1 MLRFLAPY
9 KKEFIL
15 GPLFKLAEAVLELML
30 PTVTAFIIDR
40 GIVAGDRGEVLKWGA
55 VMLVFALT
63 GWAAAVVCQFFASRA
78 SQGLGTDLRNSLFE
92 KIFSLSE
99 SQRQRF
105 GNDSLTNRVIVDVN
119 QIQTGAAMVIRLLIR
134 APFLCIGGI
143 VMAAILNPPLSLL
156 FILLTGVTAAV
167 SAVIFFKSVPMSRK
181 AQSLLDALTVRL
193 RQNLSGVRVIRAFTA
208 EEREINAFRKSTAA
222 HEKQAAAAGILT
234 ALTEPAT
241 TLLLNFGVIGVIAFG
256 GWRVRNGEMSRGEIV
271 ALINYFIM
279 ILNAFVVVSNL
290 AVLFSKT
297 AAATARVKEILN
309 SDSGETT
316 DGAAVLPPG
325 QNQIPL
331 IEFQNVTFRYAP
343 GTEAALKNVSFRL
356 FKGQMMGIIGG
367 TGSGKTTLGDLIQ
380 RFHQTDE
387 GRILVNGSD
396 IRELSPKA
404 VRELTAAVSQEKTL
418 FSGTVAENLRWGNP
432 DADDA
437 GLEAALRA
445 ARAEDFVKS
454 LPAGLQT
461 PVERGGVNFSGG
473 QRQRLCLARAFLKP
487 APVLL
492 LDDAFSALD
501 AETGAAVRAG
511 VEGRRQSQAVIVI
524 SQRTE
529 NLRRADFILTLEN
542 GAVVGA
548 GTHESLLKT
557 CAVYREIAASQ
568 GEGS

>member
-1 MLRFLAPY
+1 MLRFFAPY

-40 GIVAGDRGEVLKWGA
+40 GIIAGDRGEVLKWGA
-55 VMLVFALT
+55 VMLIFAVT
-63 GWAAAVVCQFFASRA
+63 GWTAAIVCQFFASRA

-99 SQRQRF
+99 RQRRRF
-105 GNDSLTNRVIVDVN
+105 GSDSLTNRVIVDVN

-156 FILLTGVTAAV
+156 FILLTGATAAV
-167 SAVIFFKSVPMSRK
+167 SAAIFFKSVPMSRK
-181 AQSLLDALTVRL
+181 AQNLLDSLTVKL

-208 EEREINAFRKSTAA
+208 EEREINAFRQSTAA

-234 ALTEPAT
+234 ALTEPTT
-241 TLLLNFGVIGVIAFG
+241 TLLLNFGIIGVIAFG

-271 ALINYFIM
+271 ALVNYFIM
-279 ILNAFVVVSNL
+279 ILNAFVVISNL

-297 AAATARVKEILN
+297 AAAAGRVKEIL
-309 SDSGETT
+309 DTKTEEAT
-316 DGAAVLPPG
+316 DGESALPPE
-325 QNQIPL
+325 QTDTPL

-343 GTEAALKNVSFRL
+343 GTDAALKNVSFRL
-356 FKGQMMGIIGG
+356 FKGRMMGVIGG

>member
-1 MLRFLAPY
+1 MLRFFAPY

-40 GIVAGDRGEVLKWGA
+40 GIIAGDCGEVLKWGA
-55 VMLVFALT
+55 VMLIFAVT
-63 GWAAAVVCQFFASRA
+63 GWTAAIVCQFFASRA

-99 SQRQRF
+99 RQRRRF
-105 GNDSLTNRVIVDVN
+105 GSDSLTNRVIVDVN

-156 FILLTGVTAAV
+156 FILLTGATAAV
-167 SAVIFFKSVPMSRK
+167 SAAIFFKSVPMSRK
-181 AQSLLDALTVRL
+181 AQNLLDSLTVKL

-208 EEREINAFRKSTAA
+208 EEREINAFRQSTAA

-234 ALTEPAT
+234 ALTEPTT
-241 TLLLNFGVIGVIAFG
+241 TLLLNFGIIGVIAFG

-271 ALINYFIM
+271 ALVNYFIM
-279 ILNAFVVVSNL
+279 ILNAFVVISNL

-297 AAATARVKEILN
+297 AAAAGRVKEILN
-309 SDSGETT
+309 TKTEEAT
-316 DGAAVLPPG
+316 DGESALPPE
-325 QNQIPL
+325 QTDTPL

-343 GTEAALKNVSFRL
+343 GTDAALKNVSFRL
-356 FKGQMMGIIGG
+356 FKGRMMGVIGG

-380 RFHQTDE
+380 RFYEIDE
-387 GRILVNGSD
+387 GRILINGTD
-396 IRELSPKA
+396 IRELSPA
-404 VRELTAAVSQEKTL
+404 VVRGLTAAVSQEKTL
-418 FSGTVAENLRWGNP
+418 FSGTIAENLRWGNP
-432 DADDA
+432 NADDA
-437 GLEAALRA
+437 ELEAALRA
-445 ARAEDFVKS
+445 ARAEAFVKA

-511 VEGRRQSQAVIVI
+511 VEERRQTQAVIVI

-542 GAVVGA
+542 GSVAGA

>member
-1 MLRFLAPY
+1 MLRFFAPY

-40 GIVAGDRGEVLKWGA
+40 GIIAGDRGEVLKWGA
-55 VMLVFALT
+55 VMLIFAVT
-63 GWAAAVVCQFFASRA
+63 GWTAAIVCQFFASRA

-99 SQRQRF
+99 RQRRRF
-105 GNDSLTNRVIVDVN
+105 GSDSLTNRVIVDVN

-181 AQSLLDALTVRL
+181 AQNLLDSLTVKL

-208 EEREINAFRKSTAA
+208 EEREINAFRQSTAA

-234 ALTEPAT
+234 ALTEPTT
-241 TLLLNFGVIGVIAFG
+241 TLLLNFGIIGVIAFG

-271 ALINYFIM
+271 ALVNYFIM
-279 ILNAFVVVSNL
+279 ILNAFVVISNL

-297 AAATARVKEILN
+297 AAAAGRVKEILN
-309 SDSGETT
+309 TKTEEAT
-316 DGAAVLPPG
+316 DGESALPPE
-325 QNQIPL
+325 QTDTPL

-343 GTEAALKNVSFRL
+343 GTDAALKNVSFRL
-356 FKGQMMGIIGG
+356 FKGRMMGVIGG

-380 RFHQTDE
+380 RFYEIDE
-387 GRILVNGSD
+387 GRILINGTD
-396 IRELSPKA
+396 IRELSPA
-404 VRELTAAVSQEKTL
+404 VVRGLTAAVSQEKTL
-418 FSGTVAENLRWGNP
+418 FSGTIAENLRWGNP
-432 DADDA
+432 NADDA
-437 GLEAALRA
+437 ELEAALRA
-445 ARAEDFVKS
+445 ARAEAFVKA

-511 VEGRRQSQAVIVI
+511 VEERRQTQAVIVI

-542 GAVVGA
+542 GAVAGI

-557 CAVYREIAASQ
+557 CTVYREIAASQ

>member
-40 GIVAGDRGEVLKWGA
+40 GIIAGDRGEVLKWGA
-55 VMLVFALT
+55 VMLIFAVT
-63 GWAAAVVCQFFASRA
+63 GWTAAIVCQFFASRA

-99 SQRQRF
+99 RQRRRF
-105 GNDSLTNRVIVDVN
+105 GSDSLTNRVIVDVN

-156 FILLTGVTAAV
+156 FILLTGATAAV
-167 SAVIFFKSVPMSRK
+167 SAAIFFKSVPMSRK
-181 AQSLLDALTVRL
+181 AQNLLDSLTVKL

-208 EEREINAFRKSTAA
+208 EEREINAFRQSTAA

-234 ALTEPAT
+234 ALTEPTT
-241 TLLLNFGVIGVIAFG
+241 TLLLNFGIIGVIAFG

-271 ALINYFIM
+271 ALVNYFIM
-279 ILNAFVVVSNL
+279 ILNAFVVISNL

-297 AAATARVKEILN
+297 AAAAGRVKEILN
-309 SDSGETT
+309 TKTEEAT
-316 DGAAVLPPG
+316 DGESALPPE
-325 QNQIPL
+325 QTDTPL

-343 GTEAALKNVSFRL
+343 GTDAALKNVSFRL
-356 FKGQMMGIIGG
+356 FKGRMMGVIGG

-380 RFHQTDE
+380 RFYEIDE
-387 GRILVNGSD
+387 GRILINGTD
-396 IRELSPKA
+396 IRELSPA
-404 VRELTAAVSQEKTL
+404 VVRGLTAAVSQEKTL
-418 FSGTVAENLRWGNP
+418 FSGTIAENLRWGNP
-432 DADDA
+432 NADDA
-437 GLEAALRA
+437 ELEAALRA

>member
-1 MLRFLAPY
+1 MKPVR
-9 KKEFIL
+9 K
-15 GPLFKLAEAVLELML
+15 AVF
-30 PTVTAFIIDR
+30 P
-40 GIVAGDRGEVLKWGA
+40 VA
-55 VMLVFALT
+55 
-63 GWAAAVVCQFFASRA
+63 
-78 SQGLGTDLRNSLFE
+78 GLGT
-92 KIFSLSE
+92 
-99 SQRQRF
+99 RF
-105 GNDSLTNRVIVDVN
+105 LPATKAMPKEMLPVVDKPL
-119 QIQTGAAMVIRLLIR
+119 IQY
-134 APFLCIGGI
+134 
-143 VMAAILNPPLSLL
+143 
-156 FILLTGVTAAV
+156 AV
-167 SAVIFFKSVPMSRK
+167 
-181 AQSLLDALTVRL
+181 
-193 RQNLSGVRVIRAFTA
+193 
-208 EEREINAFRKSTAA
+208 EE
-222 HEKQAAAAGILT
+222 AAAAGILT
-234 ALTEPAT
+234 ALTEPTT
-241 TLLLNFGVIGVIAFG
+241 TLLLNFGIIGVIAFG

-271 ALINYFIM
+271 ALVNYFIM
-279 ILNAFVVVSNL
+279 ILNAFVVISNL

-297 AAATARVKEILN
+297 AAAAGRVKEIL
-309 SDSGETT
+309 DTKTEEAT
-316 DGAAVLPPG
+316 DGESALPPE
-325 QNQIPL
+325 QTDTPL

-387 GRILVNGSD
+387 GRILVNGTD

-432 DADDA
+432 DADEA

>member
-1 MLRFLAPY
+1 MLRFFAPY

-40 GIVAGDRGEVLKWGA
+40 GIIAGDRGEVLKWGA
-55 VMLVFALT
+55 VMLIFAVT
-63 GWAAAVVCQFFASRA
+63 GWTAAIVCQFFASRA

-99 SQRQRF
+99 RQRRRF
-105 GNDSLTNRVIVDVN
+105 GSDSLTNRVIVDVN

-156 FILLTGVTAAV
+156 FILLTGATAAV
-167 SAVIFFKSVPMSRK
+167 SAAIFFKSVPMSRK
-181 AQSLLDALTVRL
+181 AQNLLDSLTVKL

-208 EEREINAFRKSTAA
+208 EEREINAFRQSTAA

-234 ALTEPAT
+234 ALTEPTT
-241 TLLLNFGVIGVIAFG
+241 TLLLNFGIIGVIAFG

-271 ALINYFIM
+271 ALVNYFIM
-279 ILNAFVVVSNL
+279 ILNAFVVISNL

-297 AAATARVKEILN
+297 AAAAGRVKEILN
-309 SDSGETT
+309 TKTEEAT
-316 DGAAVLPPG
+316 DGESALPPE
-325 QNQIPL
+325 QTDTPL

-343 GTEAALKNVSFRL
+343 GTDAALKNVSFRL
-356 FKGQMMGIIGG
+356 FKGRMMGVIGG

-380 RFHQTDE
+380 RFYEIDE
-387 GRILVNGSD
+387 GQILINGTD
-396 IRELSPKA
+396 IRELSPA
-404 VRELTAAVSQEKTL
+404 VVRGLTAAVSQEKTL
-418 FSGTVAENLRWGNP
+418 FSGTIAENLRWGNP
-432 DADDA
+432 NADDA
-437 GLEAALRA
+437 ELEAALRA
-445 ARAEDFVKS
+445 ARAEAFVKS

-542 GAVVGA
+542 GAVAGI

-557 CAVYREIAASQ
+557 CTVYREIAASQ

>member
-241 TLLLNFGVIGVIAFG
+241 TLLLNFGIIGVIAFG

-316 DGAAVLPPG
+316 DCAAVLPPE

-387 GRILVNGSD
+387 GRILVNGTD

-432 DADDA
+432 DADEA

-445 ARAEDFVKS
+445 ARAEAFVKA

-511 VEGRRQSQAVIVI
+511 VEERRQTQAVIVI

-542 GAVVGA
+542 GAVAGI

-557 CAVYREIAASQ
+557 CTVYREIAASQ

>member
-1 MLRFLAPY
+1 MLRFFAPY

-40 GIVAGDRGEVLKWGA
+40 GIIAGDRGEVLKWGA
-55 VMLVFALT
+55 VMLIFAVT
-63 GWAAAVVCQFFASRA
+63 GWTAAIVCQFFASRA

-99 SQRQRF
+99 RQRRCF
-105 GNDSLTNRVIVDVN
+105 GSDSLTNRVIVDVN

-156 FILLTGVTAAV
+156 FILLTGATAAV
-167 SAVIFFKSVPMSRK
+167 SAAIFFKSVPMSRK
-181 AQSLLDALTVRL
+181 AQNLLDSLTVKL

-208 EEREINAFRKSTAA
+208 EEREINAFRQSTAA

-234 ALTEPAT
+234 ALTEPTT
-241 TLLLNFGVIGVIAFG
+241 TLLLNFGIIGVIAFG

-271 ALINYFIM
+271 ALVNYFIM
-279 ILNAFVVVSNL
+279 ILNAFVVISNL

-297 AAATARVKEILN
+297 AAAAGRVKEILN
-309 SDSGETT
+309 TKTEEAT
-316 DGAAVLPPG
+316 DGESALPPE
-325 QNQIPL
+325 QTDTPL

-356 FKGQMMGIIGG
+356 FKGRMMGVIGG

-380 RFHQTDE
+380 RFYEIDE
-387 GRILVNGSD
+387 GRILINGTD
-396 IRELSPKA
+396 IRELSPA
-404 VRELTAAVSQEKTL
+404 VVRGLTAAVSQEKTL
-418 FSGTVAENLRWGNP
+418 FSGTIAENLRWGNP
-432 DADDA
+432 NADDA
-437 GLEAALRA
+437 ELEAALRA

-542 GAVVGA
+542 GSVAGA

-557 CAVYREIAASQ
+557 CTVYREIAASQ

>member
-1 MLRFLAPY
+1 
-9 KKEFIL
+9 
-15 GPLFKLAEAVLELML
+15 
-30 PTVTAFIIDR
+30 
-40 GIVAGDRGEVLKWGA
+40 
-55 VMLVFALT
+55 
-63 GWAAAVVCQFFASRA
+63 
-78 SQGLGTDLRNSLFE
+78 
-92 KIFSLSE
+92 
-99 SQRQRF
+99 
-105 GNDSLTNRVIVDVN
+105 
-119 QIQTGAAMVIRLLIR
+119 MVIRLLIR

-156 FILLTGVTAAV
+156 FILLTGATAAV

-181 AQSLLDALTVRL
+181 AQTLLDSLTVKL

-208 EEREINAFRKSTAA
+208 EEREINAFRQSTAA

-234 ALTEPAT
+234 ALTEPTT
-241 TLLLNFGVIGVIAFG
+241 TLLLNFGIIGVIAFG

-271 ALINYFIM
+271 ALVNYFIM
-279 ILNAFVVVSNL
+279 ILNAFVVISNL

-297 AAATARVKEILN
+297 AAAAGRVKEILN
-309 SDSGETT
+309 TKTEEAT
-316 DGAAVLPPG
+316 DGESALPPE
-325 QNQIPL
+325 QTDTPL

-343 GTEAALKNVSFRL
+343 GTDAALKNVSFRL
-356 FKGQMMGIIGG
+356 FKGRMMGVIGG

-380 RFHQTDE
+380 RFYEIDE
-387 GRILVNGSD
+387 GRILINGTD
-396 IRELSPKA
+396 IRELSPA
-404 VRELTAAVSQEKTL
+404 VVRGLTAAVSQEKTL
-418 FSGTVAENLRWGNP
+418 FSGTIAENLRWGNP
-432 DADDA
+432 NADDA
-437 GLEAALRA
+437 ELEAALRA
-445 ARAEDFVKS
+445 ARAEAFVKA
-454 LPAGLQT
+454 LPAGLQA

-473 QRQRLCLARAFLKP
+473 QRQCLCLARAFLKP

-511 VEGRRQSQAVIVI
+511 VEERRQTQAVIVI

-542 GAVVGA
+542 GAVAGI

-557 CAVYREIAASQ
+557 CTVYREIAASQ